1 METPKKSPEEAQE
14 PVSGP
19 GHLLCQAR
27 KAASLDQKDVARHL
41 NLELRFVDALERD
54 DYEHMPPAT
63 FVRGYLIAYAKLV
76 KVDIDKVLDLFDM
89 DTTRIDTLRTKSMT
103 RRQASMGDPSMRGVT
118 YALVIALG
126 VFSLIWWQGE
136 FGSSSDGGDASSA
149 EDEIA
154 ASVSSPRPGRD
165 EPEEPPV
172 VEVPE
177 DPAPSAEAAAGIPE
191 PQETGM
197 ASAPVESA
205 TESAGTVP
213 ENVDAETDVSTPSA
227 SAPISES
234 DRAELDAAVALS
246 LNFDGLGAVSTE
258 DASPVSDGA
267 SAESDPVSRSVA
279 TQSESLEPSQPL
291 TRSGGLRVGSQ
302 GEDRLFLSVNAD
314 CWVSVADARDR
325 RLVYRIV
332 PGGSTVS
339 VLGDAPFR
347 VTFGNAEAVDV
358 RFNGEVFDHRA
369 FHRGNIARF
378 SIPSASE
385 SLDQ

>member
-76 KVDIDKVLDLFDM
+76 KVDVDKVLDLFDM

-136 FGSSSDGGDASSA
+136 FGSSDGGDASSA
-149 EDEIA
+149 EDEVA
-154 ASVSSPRPGRD
+154 VSVSSPRTGRD
-165 EPEEPPV
+165 APEEPPA
-172 VEVPE
+172 VEVPQ
-177 DPAPSAEAAAGIPE
+177 DPAPSAEVAAAIPE
-191 PQETGM
+191 PRDTGM

-205 TESAGTVP
+205 IESAGTVP

-258 DASPVSDGA
+258 DALA
-267 SAESDPVSRSVA
+267 SGEASTGSDPVSGNDA
-279 TQSESLEPSQPL
+279 TQSESLERAQPL

-332 PGGSTVS
+332 RGGSTVS

-347 VTFGNAEAVDV
+347 VTIGNAEAVDV

-378 SIPSASE
+378 SIPVDSE
-385 SLDQ
+385 SSDQ